1 MSQYTSGYPHIPP
14 VYPLD
19 MVAENY
25 DPYLDGAYTAPLGS
39 AADLFIVEPFT
50 PSHFVGTAVVG
61 TLEMTATQNAFS
73 GVGAEGVSSVDHTL
87 GALNSI
93 ADALIFNG
101 LTTLSG
107 LSTTATLLPADD
119 SISISF
125 NRTTSD
131 KTISLT
137 VLSGQMNIGTI
148 QNTFTMGELS
158 STTTL
163 GTITATKTLS
173 TINGSFSRPTLQTT
187 FTLKD

>member
-1 MSQYTSGYPHIPP
+1 
-14 VYPLD
+14 

-25 DPYLDGAYTAPLGS
+25 DPYLDGGYTAPLGS

-50 PSHFVGTAVVG
+50 PSHFVGTALVG
-61 TLEMTATQNAFS
+61 TLDHTAIQNAFA
-73 GVGAEGVSSVDHTL
+73 GITAEAASLADYTL
-87 GALNSI
+87 TLINSI
-93 ADALIFNG
+93 ADALVFNG
-101 LTTLSG
+101 LTVISG
-107 LSTTATLLPADD
+107 LSTTATLLPSDD

-137 VLSGQMNIGTI
+137 VLSGVMNIGTI

-163 GTITATKTLS
+163 GTIAATKTLS
-173 TINGSFSRPTLQTT
+173 TIDGSFSRPTLQTT